1 MQNPKVPI
9 AKLLFPHP
17 KVLPPGSRRPPYRA
31 AIHLVLTFFSLF
43 FHFFSDLDFGLNFD
57 YTFGPFLAPKWTPKV
72 LKILKNLVARRS
84 LDFSSPLARFW
95 LASGRS
101 DPRSDC
107 ACAVETPLGRFW
119 RRPENSSKSTP
130 KCLRKATRNHKIR
143 AKKRRRNS
151 LQFPD
156 AFWSDLGSRRGLQ
169 NDQNLP
175 KSLHLPPPPKTIL
188 AFRKQMTLP
197 KAFRS
202 APGSI
207 FDQKNAN
214 VAKSAVLPW

>member
-1 MQNPKVPI
+1 MTPKC
-9 AKLLFPHP
+9 
-17 KVLPPGSRRPPYRA
+17 
-31 AIHLVLTFFSLF
+31 
-43 FHFFSDLDFGLNFD
+43 
-57 YTFGPFLAPKWTPKV
+57 TPKV
-72 LKILKNLVARRS
+72 LKIAKNIVAHRS

-95 LASGRS
+95 LASGSS

-130 KCLRKATRNHKIR
+130 KCLRKASRNRQIQT
-143 AKKRRRNS
+143 KKRRQNS
-151 LQFPD
+151 LQFSND
-156 AFWSDLGSRRGLQ
+156 FWPNLGSRRGLQ
-169 NDQNLP
+169 NDQNLA
-175 KSLHLPPPPKTIL
+175 KTRYLTPPPKTIL